1 MRLLSLLALP
11 VSRIRFGLFV
21 ATALLAAS
29 CDKVPLLAPSASTIT
44 LVISS
49 TVVPVN
55 GTVTVAASV
64 IEPAGTPVQNGT
76 VVTFVA
82 SLGRLEPAEARTENG
97 KATVRFIAGSES
109 GTARITAF
117 SGAATVSTTA
127 ETDIKIGGA
136 AVTALSVTAAPPT
149 VPNTGGSSQIAATVV
164 DASGNPLQG
173 VPVFFSTTQGS
184 MSPPQANSDS
194 TGRATSTLTTTRDAT
209 VTARAGAQEGTVT
222 VTAVVTPQVTI
233 TVPATGVEAGVP
245 AIFTFTP
252 PTPGAAANPLRSVV
266 VNWGDGSALENI
278 GGISTPTLIS
288 HTYQTRGTY
297 RITVTATDVQ
307 GIVGETA
314 TSVQVNDR
322 ATVPVTVTASK
333 NPISM
338 ATDQGLVTFT
348 CAATPPANAGTVTFY
363 DWSFGEGGSQ
373 FSTSQTF
380 SYRYHGPGTF
390 VVRCRVRTTTGAEG
404 FGEMTIR
411 VNP

>member
-11 VSRIRFGLFV
+11 VSRIRFGPLV
-21 ATALLAAS
+21 AIAMLAAA
-29 CDKVPLLAPSASTIT
+29 CDKVPLMAPSASTIT

-55 GTVTVAASV
+55 GTATVAASV

-109 GTARITAF
+109 GTAKITAF
-117 SGAATVSTTA
+117 SGSVSA
-127 ETDIKIGGA
+127 VVENILVGGA
-136 AVTALSVTAAPPT
+136 AAVALPVTANPPT
-149 VPNTGGSSQIAATVV
+149 VPNTGGSSQITATVL
-164 DASGNPLQG
+164 DGAGNPLPG
-173 VPVFFSTTQGS
+173 VPVFFSTSQGS
-184 MSPPQANSDS
+184 VSPSQVVSDTS
-194 TGRATSTLTTTRDAT
+194 GRATTTLTTTRDAT
-209 VTARAGAQEGTVT
+209 VTALAGTVTSDVT
-222 VTAVVTPQVTI
+222 VTAVATPQVAI
-233 TVPATGVEAGVP
+233 TVPTTGVEAGVP
-245 AIFTFTP
+245 ALFTFTP
-252 PTPGAAANPLRSVV
+252 PAAGASVNPLRSVV
-266 VNWGDGSALENI
+266 VNWGDGTPLENI
-278 GGISTPTLIS
+278 GAISSPTVIA
-288 HTYQTRGTY
+288 HTYATRGTY

-338 ATDQGLVTFT
+338 TTDQGLVTFT
-348 CAATPPANAGTVTFY
+348 CAATPAANAGTVTFY
-363 DWSFGEGGSQ
+363 DWTFGEGGSQ
-373 FSTSQTF
+373 SSTSQTF
-380 SYRYHGPGTF
+380 PYRYHGPGTF